1 GSGVWMAGGGSAWL
15 EGSIVAGNF
24 SAAGASDLLGS
35 FTLTYSLVQTPDA
48 GTILAGST
56 GYLVG
61 EDPLLGPLGDHG
73 GGTRTMLPAIGSP
86 AIDAGGACLVSP
98 LFIDQRYFSHCV
110 NRLLD
115 MGSVEPQSP
124 PDLILPH

>member
-1 GSGVWMAGGGSAWL
+1 L
-15 EGSIVAGNF
+15 
-24 SAAGASDLLGS
+24 GA
-35 FTLTYSLVQTPDA
+35 FTLTRSLVQTPDD

-73 GGTRTMLPAIGSP
+73 GGTRTMLPAVGSP

-98 LFIDQRYFSHCV
+98 RFLVHRYFSHCG
-110 NRLLD
+110 NGLLD
-115 MGSVEPQSP
+115 MGSVERQSP
-124 PDLILPH
+124 EDIIFRDGVDLS